1 MFTWGGL
8 TARPDEGNRASDGA
22 LSREKSAEAIVPEA
36 CRRRGAG
43 EGLNAWAQHAES

>member
-8 TARPDEGNRASDGA
+8 TVRPDKGNRASDGA

-36 CRRRGAG
+36 RLLWDAG
-43 EGLNAWAQHAES
+43 EGPNA